1 MNLTIIIFRS
11 KTTEKRSFL
20 YFLKSQEYEIL
31 SKLLIEGILD
41 RSSYSE
47 GNESNLANYG
57 PPF

>member
-11 KTTEKRSFL
+11 K
-20 YFLKSQEYEIL
+20 SQESEIL
-31 SKLLIEGILD
+31 SKLLSEGILD